1 MVPGPQEDTI
11 LGYLRKL
18 GKKKY
23 RIIYDLDM
31 AGGRRRQRTETLL
44 GVTKQ
49 QAQALLA
56 KRKNEVSL
64 GELSLRPEVQM
75 NELFDRFMQ
84 LKSDRLAPST
94 LQRYEGLL
102 AVYLRPAFGA
112 MSVGTLK
119 TADLTT
125 TYARWS
131 RRKIGAR
138 TVRHAADLMR
148 NVLNRAVKWNLIPRN
163 PASLLDTDDL
173 PRLRKPASAVLS
185 EAELSRLLEEAR
197 HPTQRS
203 RKRGYLSAY
212 ASFYPAVAF
221 AAFTGARRGEILA
234 VRWCDVDLNDATVT
248 IARSL
253 TDAPRGQLSFK
264 EPKSGKPRT
273 LCLSGQLVAILRSR
287 RAAQAAEKL
296 ACRNSY
302 HDEDLVFARP
312 DGFPIP
318 PWNFAEAFGDLVKRA
333 RVTRITL
340 HDLRDTH
347 ASLLAKSGVPIEV
360 ISQRLGHSTISVTVD
375 RYITVYRER
384 DLAAAAAF
392 DRMVS

>member
-1 MVPGPQEDTI
+1 

-23 RIIYDLDM
+23 RIIYDLGM
-31 AGGRRRQRTETLL
+31 AGGKRRQRTETLV

-56 KRKNEVSL
+56 KRKNEVAL
-64 GELSLRPEVQM
+64 GELSLRPELQM
-75 NELFDRFMQ
+75 NELFDRFMH

-102 AVYLRPAFGA
+102 TVYLRPAFGT
-112 MSVGTLK
+112 MSVGSLR
-119 TADLTT
+119 AVDLTT
-125 TYARWS
+125 AYGRWS
-131 RRKIGAR
+131 KKKIGAR

-185 EAELSRLLEEAR
+185 EAELSRLLKEAR

-212 ASFYPAVAF
+212 AAFYPAVAF

-234 VRWCDVDLNDATVT
+234 VRWCDVNFNDATVT

-273 LCLSGQLVAILRSR
+273 ICLSQKLVVTLRSH

-296 ACRNSY
+296 AFRKSY

-312 DGFPIP
+312 DGYPIP

-360 ISQRLGHSTISVTVD
+360 ISQRLGHSTISITVD

-384 DLAAAAAF
+384 DLAAAEAF